1 MAASSHMNT
10 QSTEF
15 TIAYG
20 EAMFYA
26 HLIEDLVA
34 LHLYE
39 CSWFHVNGYP
49 SLSRR
54 QIREFSH
61 EDRINEL
68 AKIYHNQKDGVSERL
83 VRALHLL
90 RQIRNKLT
98 HAFMPQV
105 GSEFESE
112 EGIDQVVA
120 MLRNTA
126 KWERFHLRTLH
137 RAHEAVLNRAITH
150 AWERALERDDP
161 PFDARV
167 ARSKIQEYLDE
178 LETQPKA

>member
-1 MAASSHMNT
+1 MNT
-10 QSTEF
+10 QSAEF
-15 TIAYG
+15 TTAYG

-34 LHLYE
+34 LHLSE

-61 EDRINEL
+61 KVRINEL
-68 AKIYHNQKDGVSERL
+68 TKIYHNQTDGTIERL
-83 VRALHLL
+83 VCGLHLL
-90 RQIRNKLT
+90 RQIRNELT
-98 HAFMPQV
+98 HAFVPQV

-112 EGIDQVVA
+112 EGLDQVVA
-120 MLRNTA
+120 MLRNTI
-126 KWERFHLRTLH
+126 KWERHHLRTLQ
-137 RAHEAVLNRAITH
+137 RAHEAVLNRAIIH

-167 ARSKIQEYLDE
+167 ARSKIQGYLDE
-178 LETQPKA
+178 LEATKA